1 MAERVGFFR
10 TAAQVNAA
18 REAER
23 EYDRRRTRESAT
35 RRLYWTADWRAI
47 AREQLRIEPLCRMCR
62 AEGHITPAVICDH
75 VIPHRGNVD
84 AFWNNP
90 RQSLCA
96 PHHSGQKQAEER
108 ALGRQGG
115 GSKV

>member
-1 MAERVGFFR
+1 LAERVGFFR

-35 RRLYWTADWRAI
+35 RRLYWTREWRAI
-47 AREQLRIEPLCRMCR
+47 AADQLRIEPLCRMCR
-62 AEGHITPAVICDH
+62 DEGVLTPATICDH
-75 VIPHRGNVD
+75 VIPHRGDVH
-84 AFWNNP
+84 AFWSNE
-90 RQSLCA
+90 RQSLCRA
-96 PHHSGQKQAEER
+96 HHSGQKQAEER
-108 ALGRQGG
+108 AAGRKGG